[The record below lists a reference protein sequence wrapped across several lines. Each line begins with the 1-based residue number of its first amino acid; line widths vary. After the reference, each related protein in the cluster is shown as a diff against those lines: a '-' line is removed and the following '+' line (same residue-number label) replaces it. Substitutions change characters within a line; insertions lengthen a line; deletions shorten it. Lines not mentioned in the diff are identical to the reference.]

1 MIEVWDYFMRRKKIL
16 LLVLMVFAA
25 GGILSYKLLQQQTT
39 KPESYISISDWGQDA
54 IEVPKT
60 GEDVNS
66 YLAVISPE
74 KLAEL
79 EFPENTELEDRAGDE
94 GDYKV
99 EKPENIVKNNSTAS
113 STSPVKKHSVFY
125 TILLT
130 LTSVAI
136 LALGGYLTYQ
146 HFMR

>member
-1 MIEVWDYFMRRKKIL
+1 MIEVWDYFMRRKKLL

-25 GGILSYKLLQQQTT
+25 GGFLSYKLIQQQMT
-39 KPESYISISDWGQDA
+39 KPESYISISNWGQDA
-54 IEVPKT
+54 VEVPKT

-74 KLAEL
+74 KLTEL

-99 EKPENIVKNNSTAS
+99 EKPENIVNDSSTTSSTAL
-113 STSPVKKHSVFY
+113 VKKHSVFY

-130 LTSVAI
+130 LLSMAI
-136 LALGGYLTYQ
+136 LVLGGYLTYQ